1 MDGSSRCN
9 RTPAQPHLA
18 VNLPPFDRRLLGI
31 GAALAILHFV
41 TSVVAGAASRVFQT
55 AFADWACVVLTQPAN
70 ALMQLLPGL
79 SPTVQWLAF
88 GANSVLWGFCL
99 ALIGRRWVSKRAVVW
114 AAVFLSALALTVAG
128 MLTTNTD
135 AEWLGLMVA
144 PIWAATVITSAYVFP
159 DLIGDVATPMVFGV
173 GIVLNA
179 GFLTAM
185 AFVVIRIASRPRRG
199 GGEGLT

>member
-1 MDGSSRCN
+1 
-9 RTPAQPHLA
+9 

-55 AFADWACVVLTQPAN
+55 TFADWACVVLTQPAN
-70 ALMQLLPGL
+70 ALVQLQPGL
-79 SPTVQWLAF
+79 SPTVQWVAF

-99 ALIGRRWVSKRAVVW
+99 ALIGRKWVSKRAVV
-114 AAVFLSALALTVAG
+114 AAKVFLAALVLTVAG
-128 MLTTNTD
+128 ALTTNTD
-135 AEWLGLMVA
+135 AEWLGLAVA

-159 DLIGDVATPMVFGV
+159 DLIGDVATPMIFWV

-179 GFLTAM
+179 GFLTAIVFI
-185 AFVVIRIASRPRRG
+185 AIRIASRPRRR